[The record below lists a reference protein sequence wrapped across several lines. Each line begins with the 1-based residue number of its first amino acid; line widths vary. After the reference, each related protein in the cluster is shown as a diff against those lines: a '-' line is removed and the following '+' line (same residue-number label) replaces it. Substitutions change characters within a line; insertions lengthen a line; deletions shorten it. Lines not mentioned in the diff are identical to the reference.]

1 MKVKALLD
9 IVGIGYE
16 LKKDE
21 ETEMNNKLA
30 KFLIGFGHV
39 EEVRKNNEHTP
50 AENKDE
56 NPPVEGKTTENEP
69 KEDKEKGSQQ
79 EEK

>member
-21 ETEMNNKLA
+21 ETEMDNKLA
-30 KFLIGFGHV
+30 KFLIDFGHV
-39 EEVRKNNEHTP
+39 EEVKTP
-50 AENKDE
+50 KKQ
-56 NPPVEGKTTENEP
+56 V
-69 KEDKEKGSQQ
+69 DK
-79 EEK
+79 